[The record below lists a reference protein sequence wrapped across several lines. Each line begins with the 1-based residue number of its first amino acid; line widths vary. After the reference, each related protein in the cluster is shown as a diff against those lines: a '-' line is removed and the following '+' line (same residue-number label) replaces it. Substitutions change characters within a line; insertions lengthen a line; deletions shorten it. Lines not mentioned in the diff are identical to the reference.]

1 MRIALSVLL
10 MLLAAACTGPVRSYG
25 VYESKAANTAEQ
37 VASSLATARLTV
49 QAVSK
54 GNVFGRTA
62 AQTLAQ
68 AADDAGSAQGTFE
81 AIQPP
86 GQRSDRLRD
95 QLEELLDPAVSTLE
109 DLRTAARRGDVDGL
123 RQAGRPLLHL
133 SSELDDFAE
142 AHR

>member
-123 RQAGRPLLHL
+123 RQAGRPLLRL
-133 SSELDDFAE
+133 SSKLDDFAE